1 MKVKNQSFKSIKE
14 LEDKLDMSSL
24 DPSKTLIQVFSGYV
38 KEDEIKKIQAILTAK
53 NKDAKFIGTTTAGEI
68 YNGEVKNKSI
78 TLSIVE
84 FEDTLVEY
92 GLFDDKDD
100 FHLGVKVAKN
110 MFKSHSKAA
119 ILFISGLLTN
129 GEDVVDGISS
139 VNSSVVLAGGMSGDN
154 GNFIDTFVFDSKY
167 IKKSA
172 CAVAVLNSEVLNII
186 NDYQL
191 NWQPFGKVMKV
202 TKVEKNRLY
211 EVDGI
216 TVAELYRKY
225 LGDNVANRFPM
236 SATEFPLIKTGDEV
250 EICRA
255 FSHVFDDGSVL
266 TIGNLEVG
274 DDVRFAVGNVDLIVN
289 QTKEFMDNYFQV
301 QPEVIFNYSCAGR
314 ISFLQS
320 NVEIELKPFNDIAP
334 TVGFF
339 SYGEIMNKNRKNFL
353 LNYSL
358 TFLGLSETDKKIQ
371 KKKKNSDEKKF
382 NLFED
387 KHFIVIDALTHLSNT
402 VIKELDNSKA
412 ETEAAHRRIKDSIE
426 FASLIQKA
434 ILPKSDVFLK
444 YTKEH
449 FAIWEP
455 KDIVGGDMYFTID
468 LDNSDEFI
476 VMVIDGAGH
485 GVSGAFVT
493 MLVKAIESKIT
504 VELKSKTLF
513 PSPAKI
519 LEYFNKDI
527 KTMLNQQKRGSKSNA
542 GFDGGIL
549 YYNKT
554 TKKCKF
560 SGAKADLYIVQDDTI
575 SKIKGD
581 RKNVGF
587 VRTKIDQT
595 YTDHEISLTENT
607 NLYISTDGLFDQEG
621 EKGSR
626 FGVKRFEE
634 LLLQMQDMSFEN
646 QAKTIKENFKIFK
659 GDIEQTDDMTVVG
672 LRF

>member
-14 LEDKLDMSSL
+14 LEDKLDISSI

-38 KEDEIKKIQAILTAK
+38 EEDEIKKIQAILKAK
-53 NKDAKFIGTTTAGEI
+53 NTDAKFIGTTTAGEI
-68 YNGEVKNKSI
+68 FDAKVKRKSI

-84 FEDTLVEY
+84 FDETLVEY
-92 GLFDDKDD
+92 GFFDDEDD
-100 FHLGVKVAKN
+100 FNLGVKVAKN
-110 MFKSHSKAA
+110 MFQDNSKAA

-139 VNSSVVLAGGMSGDN
+139 INSSIVLAGGLAGDN
-154 GNFIDTFVFDSKY
+154 GNIEKTLVFDDEH
-167 IKKSA
+167 IKENA
-172 CAVAVLNSEVLNII
+172 CVIAVLNSKVLNVI

-211 EVDGI
+211 EVDGVVI
-216 TVAELYRKY
+216 ADLYRKY
-225 LGDNVANRFPM
+225 LGDNVANRFPI
-236 SATEFPLIKTGDEV
+236 SAIEFPLIKTNDEV

-266 TIGNLEVG
+266 TIGNLQVG

-339 SYGEIMNKNRKNFL
+339 SYGEIMNKNNKNFL

-358 TFLGLSETDKKIQ
+358 TFLGLSETIKEIQ
-371 KKKKNSDEKKF
+371 KKKDSVDAKTF

-412 ETEAAHRRIKDSIE
+412 ETEEAHRRIKDSIE

-449 FAIWEP
+449 FTIWEP

-504 VELKSKTLF
+504 VELKSKTLS

-560 SGAKADLYIVQDDTI
+560 AGAKTDLYIVQGDTI
-575 SKIKGD
+575 SKVKGD

-587 VRTKIDQT
+587 VRTKINQT

-607 NLYISTDGLFDQEG
+607 SLYISTDGLFDQEG
-621 EKGSR
+621 EKDSR
-626 FGVKRFEE
+626 FGSKRFEK
-634 LLLQMQDMSFEN
+634 LLLQMQDMSLKN
-646 QAKTIKENFKIFK
+646 QAKNIKESFKAFK
-659 GDIEQTDDMTVVG
+659 GDIEQIDDVTVVG
-672 LRF
+672 LKF